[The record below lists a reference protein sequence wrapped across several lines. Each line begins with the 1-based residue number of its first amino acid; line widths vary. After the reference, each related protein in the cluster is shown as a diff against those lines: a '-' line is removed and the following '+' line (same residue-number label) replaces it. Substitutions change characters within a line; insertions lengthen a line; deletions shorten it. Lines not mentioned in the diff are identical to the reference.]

1 MRPPE
6 TAGGATELHRH
17 PGTMIVTSLEVI
29 VALMG
34 AQDIPVFAS
43 ADPRVAAR
51 YCSKEHHPLRAAL
64 VLSEEQIPCQPNP
77 DLTSAVV
84 W

>member
-6 TAGGATELHRH
+6 TAGGATELYRH

-43 ADPRVAAR
+43 ADPV
-51 YCSKEHHPLRAAL
+51 
-64 VLSEEQIPCQPNP
+64 
-77 DLTSAVV
+77 
-84 W
+84 